1 MANNNDLDPE
11 EIAERLRQQQQESEK
26 DAQWLM
32 TEEKNLVSLHVG
44 LSMSFV
50 QYTGL
55 KLKSVYQKNYFS
67 YFSTKAYVEYVWYS
81 KEPFH

>member
-32 TEEKNLVSLHVG
+32 TEEKNLVSSHVG
-44 LSMSFV
+44 LFMRVSYISV
-50 QYTGL
+50 QD
-55 KLKSVYQKNYFS
+55 FI
-67 YFSTKAYVEYVWYS
+67 
-81 KEPFH
+81 